1 MHTQEHPQATAPSA
15 SRCPFS
21 AAARDFAPFSDEYI
35 LNPYPFLKELRQE
48 APVFFKEDMN
58 YWIVTR
64 YQDVKECL
72 SNRDLFS
79 AKNVLEPVSAIY
91 PSTGKI
97 LVDAGV
103 KFGPAL
109 ADEDLPGH
117 GQHRP
122 SFNTSFSPV
131 RLRQLD
137 GYVRDMANEK
147 LDAIVRNGKAD
158 LVDDFAFWIPA
169 TVIFNLMKVP
179 EADIPKVR
187 DYVTAMAG
195 LAWGHPSEE
204 EQNRLAHV
212 VVDYWNYARQLVLN
226 LKDNLGDDF
235 VSDYV
240 RAHIENPE
248 VWTLDYITSLTSNFL
263 FAGHETTS
271 AQLGSAFRALLE
283 NRSQWEAI
291 CADPKLIPNA
301 IEESLRYVG
310 SVLAWRRMTKQAV
323 TIGGVDIPAG
333 AKLLLMFGAANR
345 EESIFPDPDRFDVK
359 RKEAARHV
367 TFGFGAHTCMGAPL
381 ARMEMRVVLEEL
393 VKRLPHMNL
402 VADQSWEYPR
412 TTSHR
417 GLAHVHVEW
426 DASKNPVLADRPV

>member
-1 MHTQEHPQATAPSA
+1 MNDTSTTESATPQA
-15 SRCPFS
+15 RCPFS
-21 AAARDFAPFSDEYI
+21 SGAREFNPFSDDYI
-35 LNPYPFLKELRQE
+35 LNPYPFLNQLRKDE
-48 APVFFKEDMN
+48 PVFYQADLN

-97 LVDAGV
+97 LMDAGV

-117 GQHRP
+117 AHHRP
-122 SFNTSFSPV
+122 RFNTSFSPA

-137 GYVRDMANEK
+137 SYVRELANEK
-147 LDAIVRNGKAD
+147 LDKIVHSGRAD

-169 TVIFNLMKVP
+169 TVIFKLMKVP
-179 EADIPKVR
+179 EKDIPKVR
-187 DYVTAMAG
+187 EYVTAMAS

-212 VVDYWNYARQLVLN
+212 VVDYWNYARELVLK

-248 VWTLDYITSLTSNFL
+248 IWTLDYITSLTSNFL

-291 CADPKLIPNA
+291 CKDPALIPNA

-310 SVLAWRRMTKQAV
+310 SVLAWRRMTKQNV
-323 TIGGVDIPAG
+323 TLGGVEIPAG
-333 AKLLLMFGAANR
+333 SKLLLMFGAANR
-345 EESIFPDPDRFDVK
+345 EEAIFPDPDHFDIK

-367 TFGFGAHTCMGAPL
+367 TFGFGTHTCMGAPL

-393 VKRLPHMNL
+393 ARRLPHINL
-402 VADQSWEYPR
+402 VSDQTWEYPR

-417 GLAHVHVEW
+417 GLAHVLVEW
-426 DASKNPVLADRPV
+426 DPAKNPVGADRQ